1 MENRCAFWQNRKTA
15 LPQQHSATTHNFVLW
30 GKAVFL
36 IFPKSIKYTIWR
48 GTRKIPERQSHFPNF
63 FLGGSL
69 HSVPLA
75 AHFLRFFSDYILK
88 KWRRNDGV
96 FWFEIDSGKKRGPGA
111 ERRGLILFCST
122 FCLFGRIVLPYV
134 IVAYRGNIVKNMRE
148 TVTFISTLLFFGFY
162 NFCPFAILIFF
173 LLTTWRCAGVRFK
186 GARVKIVTHRGLLI
200 E

>member
-1 MENRCAFWQNRKTA
+1 MPYWGTINFLFFKKPNKNADFLRKMENRCAFWQNRKTA

-75 AHFLRFFSDYILK
+75 AHFFKSYSDKNLK

-96 FWFEIDSGKKRGPGA
+96 VYNLKSIRG
-111 ERRGLILFCST
+111 R
-122 FCLFGRIVLPYV
+122 
-134 IVAYRGNIVKNMRE
+134 
-148 TVTFISTLLFFGFY
+148 
-162 NFCPFAILIFF
+162 
-173 LLTTWRCAGVRFK
+173 K
-186 GARVKIVTHRGLLI
+186 GAPARSAGA
-200 E
+200 

>member
-1 MENRCAFWQNRKTA
+1 MPYWGTINFLFFKKPNKNADFLRKMENRCAFWQNRKTA

-88 KWRRNDGV
+88 NRRRNDGKHIICNR
-96 FWFEIDSGKKRGPGA
+96 FGKEKGP
-111 ERRGLILFCST
+111 RRGAPGPNPVLLNILPFWRNC
-122 FCLFGRIVLPYV
+122 FALCQLF
-134 IVAYRGNIVKNMRE
+134 
-148 TVTFISTLLFFGFY
+148 
-162 NFCPFAILIFF
+162 
-173 LLTTWRCAGVRFK
+173 
-186 GARVKIVTHRGLLI
+186 
-200 E
+200 